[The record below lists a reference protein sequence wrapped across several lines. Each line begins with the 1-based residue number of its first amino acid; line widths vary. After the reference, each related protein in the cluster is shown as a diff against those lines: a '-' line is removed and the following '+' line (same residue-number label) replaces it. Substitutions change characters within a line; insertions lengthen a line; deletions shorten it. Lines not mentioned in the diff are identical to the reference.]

1 MTSRSINHTAIIAKP
16 NRKPIKYRKQWQSML
31 LSFPALLLYTLVFIY
46 PMITVFRLSFFS
58 WNGIPSS
65 AMEFVGFKNF
75 VSLFHDSKFMIA
87 FKNVMIMMLS
97 GFVLIMP
104 ISFFLATVVQSKMK
118 GSHLLRTAYFI
129 PQIICRTAIALM
141 WYFILYPEGGP
152 LSTLCNALGIYGID
166 TNFLGSMKYAFYA
179 IVVINAWTYAGYNML
194 IFSAGLTSIP
204 SVFYEAASIDG
215 ATNIQKLWYITLPQ
229 MKGSFQIFA
238 LNCIIG
244 SITTFEMIFATTGGG
259 PGNATEVF
267 GTLLYKNAFTYNR
280 YGYAN
285 AVGTLLIVTCLVVS
299 LLLTKLFDRS
309 KEE

>member
-1 MTSRSINHTAIIAKP
+1 MQTTRISSVFPLKKTKP
-16 NRKPIKYRKQWQSML
+16 GNTRLQGLL
-31 LSFPALLLYTLVFIY
+31 LSLPALLLYTAIFIY
-46 PMITVFRLSFFS
+46 PMISVFQLSLFD

-65 AMEFVGFKNF
+65 PMTYVGLKNF
-75 VSLFHDSKFMIA
+75 IRVFTDSKFKIA
-87 FKNVMIMMLS
+87 FSNILIMMAS

-104 ISFFLATVVQSKMK
+104 VSFFLATIIQSQMRFRRFLK
-118 GSHLLRTAYFI
+118 TAYFI

-141 WYFILYPEGGP
+141 WYFIMYPEGGP
-152 LSTLCNALGIYGID
+152 LSTLFKAMGLLNIN
-166 TNFLGSMKYAFYA
+166 TNFLGSMQYAFYA

-194 IFSAGLTSIP
+194 IFSAGLTAIP
-204 SVFYEAASIDG
+204 HSYYEAASIDG
-215 ATNIQKLWYITLPQ
+215 ASGLQKLIYITLPQ

-267 GTLLYKNAFTYNR
+267 GTLLYKNAFTYNK

-285 AVGTLLIVTCLVVS
+285 AVGALLIVICLVISVVMI
-299 LLLTKLFDRS
+299 KVFDRS
-309 KEE
+309 REN